1 MELNKTVAGIVITL
15 DVVDGIEKG
24 PQKVAVDI
32 VYVICELSGT
42 VVRSLITATG
52 NGAVVGKLEVI
63 FRGTEPGR
71 LSGPRMSGD

>member
-52 NGAVVGKLEVI
+52 NGAVVVI